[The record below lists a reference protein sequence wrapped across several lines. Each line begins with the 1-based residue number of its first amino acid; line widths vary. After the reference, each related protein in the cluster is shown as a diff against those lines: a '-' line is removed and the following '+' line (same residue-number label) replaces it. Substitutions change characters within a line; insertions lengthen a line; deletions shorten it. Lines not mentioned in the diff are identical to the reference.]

1 MIATGTLSDV
11 STKGREAPS
20 DSVVGRRVGRFEILS
35 LLGSG
40 GMSRVY
46 LSRLDGFRG
55 FEKLLALKILRR
67 SLSANPQFVEM
78 FLHEARV
85 VAHLQHPNVVQ
96 VLELGQWQGRYFMA
110 MEYLQGVP
118 LGKVF
123 EKVEDGER
131 PLLEP
136 RVACAMIMQAC
147 EGLQLVH
154 TATDHDNKPLSLV
167 HLDISPQNLFVTTSG
182 TIKLIDFGIARSSS
196 LAPAVAPSPF
206 RGRYA
211 YASPEQ
217 LDGSVPDRRSDVFSL
232 GTVLWEMLA
241 GRRLFLGATPLE
253 SFYRVSTAPIPLLST
268 IRPDLPADLERVVMK
283 ALSRDPAQR
292 YQTALAF
299 YRDLASVSG
308 HIGRPVSQHEISRL
322 LHSWFT
328 ADEFSSRNPT
338 SQSATPAPQAA

>member
-1 MIATGTLSDV
+1 MNATGTARDTLTTV
-11 STKGREAPS
+11 KGCHH
-20 DSVVGRRVGRFEILS
+20 DLVDGRRVGRFEILS
-35 LLGSG
+35 LLGAG

-55 FEKLLALKILRR
+55 FEKLLALKVLRR
-67 SLSANPQFVEM
+67 SLSAIPQFVEM
-78 FLHEARV
+78 FFHEARV
-85 VAHLQHPNVVQ
+85 VAHLQHPNIVQ
-96 VLELGQWQGRYFMA
+96 VLELGQWHGRYFMA

-147 EGLQLVH
+147 EGLHFVH
-154 TATDHDNKPLSLV
+154 TAMDQDGKPLSLV

-217 LDGSVPDRRSDVFSL
+217 LDGSVPDGRSDVFSL

-253 SFYRVSTAPIPLLST
+253 SFYRVSTAPIPSLSS
-268 IRPDLPADLERVVMK
+268 IRPDLPTELEQVVMK

-292 YQTALAF
+292 YQTALAL
-299 YRDLASVSG
+299 YRDLARVSG
-308 HIGRPVSQHEISRL
+308 HVGRPVSQSEISRFL
-322 LHSWFT
+322 SSWFT
-328 ADEFSSRNPT
+328 NGELSARRSTNQPFTPT
-338 SQSATPAPQAA
+338 PQAA